1 MICYIKNIFNKHP
14 KSVCMS
20 YFEHLKLAFGFSFYF
35 SKKSVQS
42 LIHGFFPNIYITS
55 TTDCI
60 EEIKTTLKDKGCR

>member
-1 MICYIKNIFNKHP
+1 MINFIKDNLNNHP

-35 SKKSVQS
+35 FKKSIQS
-42 LIHGFFPNIYITS
+42 LIHGFYPNLYITS

-60 EEIKTTLKDKGCR
+60 EEIKIKLKDKGCR